1 MSNALVCPPLVV
13 PTRPNAP
20 SGPDDPQ
27 AQVSQSTVPHGAGL
41 ADMQL
46 TSMQRKVLTDLTQIL
61 GIPYCAQEILSSSHT
76 PTLAMALPTYE
87 DLISSWQEFQH
98 KIPEMAVQDDGLR
111 VQSFNPPL

>member
-1 MSNALVCPPLVV
+1 MY
-13 PTRPNAP
+13 
-20 SGPDDPQ
+20 
-27 AQVSQSTVPHGAGL
+27 PHGAGL

-98 KIPEMAVQDDGLR
+98 KIPEMAVHIKTGTDFLEKYVRHARKTRIYALAMSQYFIKCYFCLL
-111 VQSFNPPL
+111 Q